1 MLLPTLAGQRW
12 CVKVLPRETGV
23 AAPYMK
29 PKTLALL
36 AIATSLAVPLAAGA
50 HHRPDHGGNGS
61 LSIAADPSTIT
72 FGGTTTLSGRLAG
85 SANGGV
91 TIELQG
97 RPHPYTAAFA
107 TLGTTTTSAA
117 GAYSFAGVKPL
128 LHTRYRVI
136 ARTTPPETSG
146 EVTVLVRI
154 RAGLRVSDSTPRR
167 GQLVRFSGFARPQHD
182 GALVSIQR
190 RTSTGGWDTV
200 ARTRLVD
207 AGDDFSRF
215 SRRIRVYRDGVYRA
229 LVAGDA
235 DHARGATRAKRL
247 DVR

>member
-1 MLLPTLAGQRW
+1 
-12 CVKVLPRETGV
+12 
-23 AAPYMK
+23 MK
-29 PKTLALL
+29 MRTLALL

-50 HHRPDHGGNGS
+50 HHRPDHGGGGS
-61 LSIAADPSTIT
+61 LSIAAAPSTIT
-72 FGGTTTLSGRLAG
+72 FGGTTVLSGRLAG
-85 SANGGV
+85 NPNSSV
-91 TIELQG
+91 PVDLQ
-97 RPHPYTAAFA
+97 RQPHPFTGSFETIAS
-107 TLGTTTTSAA
+107 TTTSVA

-182 GALVSIQR
+182 GALVYVQR
-190 RTSTGGWDTV
+190 RTSTGDWRTV

-215 SRRIRVYRDGVYRA
+215 SRRLRVYRDGVFRA

-235 DHARGATRAKRL
+235 DHARGASRAKRL
-247 DVR
+247 DVP